1 MTEPTP
7 HELVLDTL
15 EEATRRTNAL
25 SPEECIE
32 FVRGFVEMIQQN
44 QSDSSDD
51 PVNVMFTALLAA
63 GMVQECFIKAY
74 THVEEH
80 VDAVDELNRLFEL

>member
-15 EEATRRTNAL
+15 EEATRRANTL
-25 SPEECIE
+25 SASDCVD
-32 FVRGFVEMIQQN
+32 FVRGFVKMIQEN
-44 QSDSSDD
+44 QSDPSDD
-51 PVNVMFTALLAA
+51 PVDTMFTALLAA

-80 VDAVDELNRLFEL
+80 VDAVDKLNRMYDL